1 MSFRCGIVVCNTYEW
16 NSGVSKKVKV
26 ERKIECFFFLDE
38 KSFNVILMRLG
49 VTFSDIAQL
58 IYLVPIIY

>member
-1 MSFRCGIVVCNTYEW
+1 MSFLCGIIVCNTYEW
-16 NSGVSKKVKV
+16 NPGVSKKVKV
-26 ERKIECFFFLDE
+26 ERKIECFFLDE